1 MMSVKNFFN
10 QPEHP
15 DRVPEELWLKGGNT
29 VQEAVTIPKKKK
41 CNKAKWL
48 SKEALQRVEKRSERQ
63 RTKIYPTEC
72 GVPVKSKPS

>member
-15 DRVPEELWLKGGNT
+15 DRVPEELWLEVGNT

-41 CNKAKWL
+41 CRKAKWL
-48 SKEALQRVEKRSERQ
+48 SDAAL
-63 RTKIYPTEC
+63 
-72 GVPVKSKPS
+72 